1 VCSSTAFDHSAQC
14 LIATFDVISC
24 TTADSSVS
32 CIILTADHV
41 NVRLCLQIIETMEM
55 FEIVWNIPLN
65 NGHSKI
71 KKSDRYLKNSEVCE
85 LPRRDGRQGV
95 LRSQINFTP
104 EGHVHIR

>member
-1 VCSSTAFDHSAQC
+1 MLLILHMAQC
-14 LIATFDVISC
+14 CSRIPPTLHKRMI
-24 TTADSSVS
+24 TTLWS
-32 CIILTADHV
+32 
-41 NVRLCLQIIETMEM
+41 QIIETLEV

-71 KKSDRYLKNSEVCE
+71 KKTDRYLKNSEVCE

>member
-1 VCSSTAFDHSAQC
+1 MSATLLQTTLFAALMVLMQC
-14 LIATFDVISC
+14 PAV
-24 TTADSSVS
+24 
-32 CIILTADHV
+32 
-41 NVRLCLQIIETMEM
+41 QIIETLEV

-104 EGHVHIR
+104 EGHVHIRSKPAHFSSTSVSVCNQF

>member
-1 VCSSTAFDHSAQC
+1 MYEQRCA
-14 LIATFDVISC
+14 SC
-24 TTADSSVS
+24 T
-32 CIILTADHV
+32 
-41 NVRLCLQIIETMEM
+41 LCTVALIYYLIWLQIIETTEM

-71 KKSDRYLKNSEVCE
+71 KKSDRYPKNSEVCE
-85 LPRRDGRQGV
+85 LPRRDGRQGF

>member
-1 VCSSTAFDHSAQC
+1 MHVLQLAVHFLH
-14 LIATFDVISC
+14 F
-24 TTADSSVS
+24 
-32 CIILTADHV
+32 LTLSQLSFV
-41 NVRLCLQIIETMEM
+41 WLQIIETLEV

-71 KKSDRYLKNSEVCE
+71 KKTDKYLKNSEVCE

>member
-1 VCSSTAFDHSAQC
+1 M
-14 LIATFDVISC
+14 
-24 TTADSSVS
+24 
-32 CIILTADHV
+32 
-41 NVRLCLQIIETMEM
+41 QIIETLEV

-85 LPRRDGRQGV
+85 LPRRDGRQGF

-104 EGHVHIR
+104 EGHVHVRYTSPLSLLCCIATTCNRCITMSEFVL

>member
-1 VCSSTAFDHSAQC
+1 MTARRLLFSDVSHLASSPQQC
-14 LIATFDVISC
+14 ICFY
-24 TTADSSVS
+24 VS
-32 CIILTADHV
+32 LMCMHM
-41 NVRLCLQIIETMEM
+41 QIIETPEI

-71 KKSDRYLKNSEVCE
+71 KKSDRYLKSSEVCE

>member
-1 VCSSTAFDHSAQC
+1 M
-14 LIATFDVISC
+14 
-24 TTADSSVS
+24 S